1 MQTESI
7 KNEKVWK
14 CFDSAKG
21 GKRLATLLTGSPH
34 FESQQMSSFQIHCVV
49 SFSGHPNFP
58 LLTEKNFH
66 WTKDKK
72 RKEKG
77 VKLSQDPLK
86 KIPLLNPFF
95 ESNSWPPPPSPEKEG
110 WKAETIKVKRMLE
123 EERFLKDAVFSFFFC
138 CRFWTGG
145 GRGALDL
152 KMTKT
157 L

>member
-1 MQTESI
+1 MQTENI

-86 KIPLLNPFF
+86 KNSPSEPVFRIKLLT
-95 ESNSWPPPPSPEKEG
+95 PPPSPEKEG
-110 WKAETIKVKRMLE
+110 
-123 EERFLKDAVFSFFFC
+123 
-138 CRFWTGG
+138 
-145 GRGALDL
+145 
-152 KMTKT
+152 
-157 L
+157 